1 MDNIYLLMLI
11 AITVLAVAD
20 IIVGVSNDAINFLN
34 SAIGSKVLSLRTIMI
49 VASIGIF
56 IGAVFSSGMM
66 EVARKGIFIPA
77 EFEFSEIMLI
87 FMAVMITDIL
97 LLDFF
102 NTLGLP
108 TSTTVSIVFNLL
120 GAAVVMSLIKIS
132 ASETQTFADLGNYIN
147 TKTALTI
154 ISGILLSVFIAF
166 TVGAIVQWISRLLF
180 TFNYENR
187 VKNFGVVFGGV
198 ALTAIT
204 YFIFLKGLK
213 GTPYYNDLKDMLE
226 GNQIFI
232 IAGSF
237 VFWTVFSFIFEKIT
251 KKTVLLFVIGVGTFG
266 LALAFSGNDLVNFIG
281 VPMAAYHSY
290 EAWSG
295 SGMDVAM
302 TMDVLDKKVPAEPM
316 LLFIAGGIMVLTLW
330 FSKKAKTVA
339 ETEISLSRQGETHE
353 KFEPNRLSRSVVKG
367 STQLSNYF
375 GVIVPKSISESIS
388 RSFKKP
394 DVILTKDQSIEAP
407 AFDMIR
413 ASVNLMVAGVLIAI
427 ATSMKL
433 PLSTTYV
440 TFMVAMGTSLA
451 DKAWGRESAVYRVAG
466 VFNVIGGWFATAIG
480 AFFAAGTVVFLINWN
495 PTVMI
500 PILLLLTAV
509 LLYRNYKTH
518 KNRSTKVKDEDSLTK
533 AESSSLQ
540 GVIQESAK
548 NIANVVKRTNRIYSN
563 AIVGLA
569 KQDLALL
576 KKSKKQVVKLSD
588 EVDDLRDNIFFFIK
602 NLDESSVEASGF
614 YINVLGYLQDMAQ
627 SLEYISK
634 VCHKHI
640 NNNHKKLKFNQV
652 KELKEIDDK
661 LENLLRD
668 TEQAF
673 KSGSFDE
680 IGAIINEKKEVYDLV
695 KDKIKQQVKRTRTE
709 ESSPKN
715 TTLYFSVLLETEDLL
730 DATMSLLEE
739 YHQSHDSSVEPATLP
754 PEVEEARNEQDEKEE
769 KSNDSNGKEK
779 SE

>member
-154 ISGILLSVFIAF
+154 ITGILLSVFIAF
-166 TVGAIVQWISRLLF
+166 TVGAIVQWVSRLLF
-180 TFNYENR
+180 TFNYEKR
-187 VKNFGVVFGGV
+187 VKNFGIVFGGV

-213 GTPYYNDLKDMLE
+213 GTPYYNDLKGMLE
-226 GNQIFI
+226 GNEIFI
-232 IAGSF
+232 ILGSF
-237 VFWTVFSFIFEKIT
+237 LFWTLFSFVFEKIT

-290 EAWSG
+290 EAWAG
-295 SGMDVAM
+295 SGMDLTM

-367 STQLSNYF
+367 TTQLSNYF
-375 GVIVPKSISESIS
+375 GVIVPSSIRNSITN
-388 RSFKKP
+388 SFKKP
-394 DVILTKDQSIEAP
+394 DIIMTKDQSIEAP

-466 VFNVIGGWFATAIG
+466 VFNVIGGWFGTAIG

-495 PTVMI
+495 PKVMI

-509 LLYRNYKTH
+509 LLYRNYKSH
-518 KNRSTKVKDEDSLTK
+518 RNKMNKPIDEDSLTK
-533 AESSSLQ
+533 GESSSLQ
-540 GVIQESAK
+540 GVIQESAR

-569 KQDLALL
+569 KQDLNLL
-576 KKSKKQVVKLSD
+576 KKSKKQVLKLSS

-602 NLDESSVEASGF
+602 NLDESSIEASGF
-614 YINVLGYLQDMAQ
+614 YINILGYLQDMSQ

-634 VCHKHI
+634 VSYKHI

-661 LENLLRD
+661 LEILFSD
-668 TEQAF
+668 TEKAF
-673 KSGSFDE
+673 KSGSFED
-680 IGAIINEKKEVYDLV
+680 IGLIINEKKEVYDLV
-695 KDKIKQQVKRTRTE
+695 KDKIKKQVKRTRTE

-715 TTLYFSVLLETEDLL
+715 TTLYFSILLETKDLMN
-730 DATMSLLEE
+730 ATMSLLEE
-739 YHQSHDSSVEPATLP
+739 YHSSHDRSVEPATITVESE
-754 PEVEEARNEQDEKEE
+754 EVIPQGGENNSSEEE
-769 KSNDSNGKEK
+769 KSE
-779 SE
+779 

>member
-1 MDNIYLLMLI
+1 MENMYLLMLI
-11 AITVLAVAD
+11 AITILAVVD
-20 IIVGVSNDAINFLN
+20 IVVGVSNDAINFLN

-66 EVARKGIFIPA
+66 EVARKGIFNPG
-77 EFEFSEIMLI
+77 EFMFEEIMLI

-132 ASETQTFADLGNYIN
+132 ASDSQTLADLGSYIN
-147 TKTALTI
+147 TSTAFTI

-166 TVGAIVQWISRLLF
+166 TVGAIVQWISRFLF
-180 TFNYENR
+180 TFNYEKR
-187 VKNFGVVFGGV
+187 LKNFGIIFGGV

-213 GTPYYNDLKDMLE
+213 GTPYYNDLKDMVE
-226 GNQIFI
+226 GNEFYI
-232 IAGSF
+232 ILGSF
-237 VFWTVFSFIFEKIT
+237 AFWTFFSFVFEKIT
-251 KKTVLLFVIGVGTFG
+251 KKTVLLFVIAVGTFG

-290 EAWSG
+290 EAWAAT
-295 SGMDVAM
+295 GMDPSM
-302 TMDVLDKKVPAEPM
+302 SMIVLDKKVPAEPL
-316 LLFIAGGIMVLTLW
+316 LLFISGGIMVITLW
-330 FSKKAKTVA
+330 LSKKAKTVA

-367 STQLSNYF
+367 TSQLSEYF
-375 GVIVPKSISESIS
+375 SVIVPKSIQEKVAD
-388 RSFKKP
+388 SFRKP
-394 DVILTKDQSIEAP
+394 DVVLTKDQSIEAP

-413 ASVNLMVAGVLIAI
+413 ASVNLMVAGILIAI

-466 VFNVIGGWFATAIG
+466 VFNVIAGWFGTAIG
-480 AFFAAGTVVFLINWN
+480 AFVASGIVVFLINWN
-495 PTVMI
+495 PKVMI
-500 PILLLLTAV
+500 PILLLLTVV
-509 LLYRNYKTH
+509 LLYRNYKAH
-518 KNRSTKVKDEDSLTK
+518 KKSTNKILEEDSLTK
-533 AESSSLQ
+533 AESSSVQ

-548 NIANVVKRTNRIYSN
+548 NIAKVVKRTNRIYSN

-576 KKSKKQVVKLSD
+576 KKSKAQVVKLTA
-588 EVDDLRDNIFFFIK
+588 EIDDLRDNIFFFIK
-602 NLDESSVEASGF
+602 NLDESSVEASSF
-614 YINVLGYLQDMAQ
+614 YINILGYLQDMSQ

-640 NNNHKKLKFNQV
+640 NNNHKKLKFSQV
-652 KELKEIDDK
+652 KELKAIDDK
-661 LENLLRD
+661 LEILFAD
-668 TEQAF
+668 TEKAF
-673 KSGSFDE
+673 KSRSFEE
-680 IGAIINEKKEVYDLV
+680 IGAIIDEKIEVYDLV
-695 KDKIKQQVKRTRTE
+695 KEKIRKQVDRTRSE

-715 TTLYFSVLLETEDLL
+715 TTLYFSVLLETKDLL
-730 DATMSLLEE
+730 NATMNLLEE
-739 YHQSHDSSVEPATLP
+739 YHNSHDKTVEPATINVD
-754 PEVEEARNEQDEKEE
+754 VEEVKPPLEKLEDDNTE
-769 KSNDSNGKEK
+769 KDN
-779 SE
+779 